1 MACGIADWQL
11 AGCTRHVRK
20 LETHK
25 TIAAMNPQMPR
36 RDILKTAPVAAYAVA
51 RIAEGA
57 VLKAPAA
64 AARVKIEPFDYRGV
78 TLRESRWQKQ
88 YQAARDFYF
97 GVSDDDILCGYR
109 AAAGLPSLGKPLGG
123 WCARNSNTVFGQW
136 LSGLSR
142 FASAL
147 GDAPLREKVIHL
159 YTEWAKTVKPD
170 GNCGMNHYPFEK
182 LVCGLVDM
190 QLYLDYTETE
200 AMLERVTDWASKNLD
215 RTRAPAAPK
224 PWEMHSG
231 KPLEWYTVGENI
243 FRAYQ
248 LTGDTRFKEFAEVWL
263 YHDYWNKFAD
273 TAQPPDAWGVHAY
286 SHVNTFSSAAM
297 AFAVSGDEKYL
308 RIIKNA
314 YDFLQNTQCYA
325 TGGFGPAERI
335 MPTNGNLGKALEYH
349 QNTCETPCCS
359 WAAFK
364 LARYLMQFT
373 GEARYGDWVE
383 RLMYNGIGGIH
394 PIKDNGRHFYYAD
407 YRVAGGVKVYAR
419 DVYTCC
425 SGTYCQAVSDF
436 PNQIYYKDASSLY
449 VNLYLPSEV
458 TWNRAAGEVKIV
470 QDTRYPEAETSTF
483 TVTTRDNSPFA
494 LKFRVPGWSDD
505 MSLKVNGAPANVK
518 CEPGTW
524 AVVERKWNSGD
535 TVEATIPLK
544 LRFSAVDKWHPHR
557 IAVVRGPVVLVQEGN
572 AHEPVFKLPESD
584 EDLNKWLV
592 PANQPGWFR
601 MQPPDGTN
609 VRAQFLPFYAAI
621 ESLAYRMYFDN
632 DKLPF
637 VLW

>member
-1 MACGIADWQL
+1 MTTKI
-11 AGCTRHVRK
+11 
-20 LETHK
+20 
-25 TIAAMNPQMPR
+25 PR
-36 RDILKTAPVAAYAVA
+36 RDFLKSAPVAAYAITQ
-51 RIAEGA
+51 IAGGA
-57 VLKAPAA
+57 MLKAPTAST
-64 AARVKIEPFDYRGV
+64 RIKIEPFDYRGV
-78 TLRESRWQKQ
+78 RLRESRWQKQ
-88 YQAARDFYF
+88 YQAAREFYF

-109 AAAGLPSLGKPLGG
+109 SAAGLAAPGKPLGG

-142 FASAL
+142 MACASNN
-147 GDAPLREKVIHL
+147 DALREKVVRL
-159 YTEWAKTVKPD
+159 FTEWAKTVKPD

-190 QLYLDYTETE
+190 QLYADYADTTE
-200 AMLERVTDWASKNLD
+200 MLEKVTDWASRTLE

-231 KPLEWYTVGENI
+231 KPLEWYTVGENL

-248 LTGDTRFKEFAEVWL
+248 LTGNSRFKDFAEVWL
-263 YHDYWNKFAD
+263 YHDYWNKFAE
-273 TAQPPDAWGVHAY
+273 TSAPADAWGVHAY

-297 AFAVSGDEKYL
+297 AYAVTGDDRYL

-325 TGGFGPAERI
+325 SGGFGPAERI

-364 LARYLMQFT
+364 LARYLTQFT

-383 RLMYNGIGGIH
+383 RLMYNGIGGIL
-394 PIKDNGRHFYYAD
+394 PIRDHGRHFYYAD

-425 SGTYCQAVSDF
+425 SGTYCQAVSDY
-436 PNQIYYKDASSLY
+436 PNQIYYKDPSSLY
-449 VNLYLPSEV
+449 VSLYLPSEV
-458 TWNRAAGEVKIV
+458 AWNRPEGEVQIV
-470 QDTRYPEAETSTF
+470 QDTDYPESETITF
-483 TVTTRDNSPFA
+483 TVNVKKPSAFA
-494 LKFRVPGWSDD
+494 LKFRVPGWSHV
-505 MSLKVNGAPANVK
+505 MSVKVNGAPANIK
-518 CEPGTW
+518 CEPATW
-524 AVVERKWNSGD
+524 ATVVRTWNPGD
-535 TVEATIPLK
+535 TVEVNIPLR

-557 IAVVRGPVVLVQEGN
+557 VAVLRGPVVLVQEGN
-572 AHEPVFKLPESD
+572 AHEPVFKLPETD
-584 EDLNKWLV
+584 DDLNKWFI
-592 PANQPGWFR
+592 PANQAGYFR

-609 VRAQFLPFYAAI
+609 VRAQFLPFYSAI